1 MSKVF
6 IKRTTAPSK
15 SDKNYYSGNVF
26 YQCGYGMPNCTCY
39 AFGRWQELL
48 GKKPN
53 LSTSNAENWYGKND
67 GYSRGKTPKLGAV
80 ICYRKGQA
88 GNASDGAGHV
98 AIVEE
103 IYSDGSILI
112 SESNWGGTNFQTKK
126 LDKNYTYGSLIFQGF
141 IYIPI
146 DFVEE
151 NKSSDKYKVGTTYKT
166 QVILKVRS
174 GAGTNS
180 NQVPY
185 EKLTA
190 NAKANAYSSGVN
202 KGCLKEGT
210 KVTCQEIKNIGKDI
224 WIRIPSG
231 WVAGY
236 YSGKT
241 YVK

>member
-1 MSKVF
+1 MVCQ
-6 IKRTTAPSK
+6 I
-15 SDKNYYSGNVF
+15 VLV
-26 YQCGYGMPNCTCY
+26 MH
-39 AFGRWQELL
+39 FGRWQELL

-67 GYSRGKTPKLGAV
+67 GYKRGKTPKLGAV
-80 ICYRKGQA
+80 VCWRKGQA
-88 GNASDGAGHV
+88 GNSSDGAGHV

-112 SESNWGGTNFQTKK
+112 SESNWKGVNFQTKK
-126 LDKNYTYGSLIFQGF
+126 LDKKYTYGSLIFQGF
-141 IYIPI
+141 IYTPI

-151 NKSSDKYKVGTTYKT
+151 NKGYRFAVGQTYKT

-174 GAGTNS
+174 GAGTDKS
-180 NQVPY
+180 QVPY
-185 EKLTA
+185 EKLTS
-190 NAKANAYSSGVN
+190 NAKANAYSSGAN

-210 KVTCQEIKNIGKDI
+210 KVTCQEIKELGKDV

-231 WVAGY
+231 WIAGY
-236 YSGKT
+236 YSSKI

>member
-1 MSKVF
+1 MECQIVL
-6 IKRTTAPSK
+6 
-15 SDKNYYSGNVF
+15 V
-26 YQCGYGMPNCTCY
+26 MH
-39 AFGRWQELL
+39 FGRWQELL

-67 GYSRGKTPKLGAV
+67 GYARGKTPKLGAV
-80 ICYRKGQA
+80 ICWRKGQA
-88 GNASDGAGHV
+88 GNSSDGAGHV

-103 IYSDGSILI
+103 IYPDGSILI
-112 SESNWGGTNFQTKK
+112 SESHWKGVNFQTKK
-126 LDKNYTYGSLIFQGF
+126 LDKNYTYGNLIFQGF

-151 NKSSDKYKVGTTYKT
+151 NKSYRFAVGQTYTT

-174 GAGTNS
+174 GTGTDKG
-180 NQVPY
+180 QVAY
-185 EKLTA
+185 ENLTA

-202 KGCLKEGT
+202 KGCLKSGT
-210 KVTCQEIKNIGKDI
+210 RVTCLEIKELGKDV

-231 WVAGY
+231 WIAGY
-236 YSGKT
+236 YNSKI

>member
-1 MSKVF
+1 MECQIVL
-6 IKRTTAPSK
+6 
-15 SDKNYYSGNVF
+15 V
-26 YQCGYGMPNCTCY
+26 MH
-39 AFGRWQELL
+39 FGRWQELL

-67 GYSRGKTPKLGAV
+67 GYARGKTPKLGAV
-80 ICYRKGQA
+80 ICWRKGQA
-88 GNASDGAGHV
+88 GNSSDGAGHV

-103 IYSDGSILI
+103 IYPDGSILI
-112 SESNWGGTNFQTKK
+112 SESHWKGVNFQTKK
-126 LDKNYTYGSLIFQGF
+126 LDKNYTYGNLIFQGF

-151 NKSSDKYKVGTTYKT
+151 NKSYRFAVGQTYTT

-174 GAGTNS
+174 GAGTDKG
-180 NQVPY
+180 QVAY
-185 EKLTA
+185 ENLTV

-202 KGCLKEGT
+202 KGCLKSGT
-210 KVTCQEIKNIGKDI
+210 RVTCLEIKELGKDI

-231 WVAGY
+231 WIAGY
-236 YSGKT
+236 YNGKI